1 MSQLLQC
8 CYIIEVPTFS
18 KKTSNFFLF
27 QFYFLSLQGSIL
39 QNATRKRRLMKQRHR
54 KKGKNRTTR
63 MTIADNDIIAEMRRQ
78 PEQGFRLLMRK
89 YREPVYWH
97 IRRLV
102 VTHADAQ
109 DAAQET
115 FVRIFKSMDSYRGN
129 TSFAAWIYRIATN
142 EALRLI
148 SKRHDNVDME
158 REGTNLFDQMPAD
171 NYINIADTEAVNMQR
186 AILALPPKQQV
197 VFNMRFYDEMEY
209 GDIAAATDSSVAAV
223 KMNYHLAKEK
233 VKKAIIN

>member
-1 MSQLLQC
+1 
-8 CYIIEVPTFS
+8 
-18 KKTSNFFLF
+18 
-27 QFYFLSLQGSIL
+27 
-39 QNATRKRRLMKQRHR
+39 
-54 KKGKNRTTR
+54 

-97 IRRLV
+97 IRRMV

-109 DAAQET
+109 DAAQEA

-148 SKRHDNVDME
+148 SRRHDNVSME
-158 REGTNLFDQMPAD
+158 REGTNILDQMPAD

>member
-1 MSQLLQC
+1 
-8 CYIIEVPTFS
+8 
-18 KKTSNFFLF
+18 
-27 QFYFLSLQGSIL
+27 
-39 QNATRKRRLMKQRHR
+39 
-54 KKGKNRTTR
+54 

-109 DAAQET
+109 DAAQEA

-148 SKRHDNVDME
+148 SRRHDNVSME
-158 REGTNLFDQMPAD
+158 REGTNILDQLPAD

-223 KMNYHLAKEK
+223 KMNFHLAKEK

>member
-1 MSQLLQC
+1 
-8 CYIIEVPTFS
+8 
-18 KKTSNFFLF
+18 
-27 QFYFLSLQGSIL
+27 
-39 QNATRKRRLMKQRHR
+39 
-54 KKGKNRTTR
+54 

-97 IRRLV
+97 IRRMV

-109 DAAQET
+109 DAAQEA

-148 SKRHDNVDME
+148 SKRHDNVNME
-158 REGTNLFDQMPAD
+158 REGTNLLDQMPAD

>member
-1 MSQLLQC
+1 
-8 CYIIEVPTFS
+8 
-18 KKTSNFFLF
+18 
-27 QFYFLSLQGSIL
+27 
-39 QNATRKRRLMKQRHR
+39 
-54 KKGKNRTTR
+54 

-129 TSFAAWIYRIATN
+129 KSFAACIYRISKN

-158 REGTNLFDQMPAD
+158 REGTNLLDQMPAD

>member
-1 MSQLLQC
+1 
-8 CYIIEVPTFS
+8 
-18 KKTSNFFLF
+18 
-27 QFYFLSLQGSIL
+27 
-39 QNATRKRRLMKQRHR
+39 
-54 KKGKNRTTR
+54 

-97 IRRLV
+97 IRRMV

-109 DAAQET
+109 DAAQEA
-115 FVRIFKSMDSYRGN
+115 FVRIFKSMDGYRGN

-158 REGTNLFDQMPAD
+158 REGTNLLDQMPAD

>member
-1 MSQLLQC
+1 
-8 CYIIEVPTFS
+8 
-18 KKTSNFFLF
+18 
-27 QFYFLSLQGSIL
+27 
-39 QNATRKRRLMKQRHR
+39 
-54 KKGKNRTTR
+54 
-63 MTIADNDIIAEMRRQ
+63 MTIADNDIIAEIRRQ

-109 DAAQET
+109 DAAQEA
-115 FVRIFKSMDSYRGN
+115 FVRIFKSMASYRGN

-148 SKRHDNVDME
+148 SRRHDCVSME
-158 REGTNLFDQMPAD
+158 REGTNLLDQLPAD

-209 GDIAAATDSSVAAV
+209 VDIADATDSSVAAV
-223 KMNYHLAKEK
+223 KTNYHLAKEK

>member
-1 MSQLLQC
+1 
-8 CYIIEVPTFS
+8 
-18 KKTSNFFLF
+18 
-27 QFYFLSLQGSIL
+27 
-39 QNATRKRRLMKQRHR
+39 
-54 KKGKNRTTR
+54 

-115 FVRIFKSMDSYRGN
+115 FVRIFKSMDSYRGS

-148 SKRHDNVDME
+148 SKRHDNVSME
-158 REGTNLFDQMPAD
+158 REGTNILDQLPAD
-171 NYINIADTEAVNMQR
+171 NYINIADTEAVNM
-186 AILALPPKQQV
+186 
-197 VFNMRFYDEMEY
+197 
-209 GDIAAATDSSVAAV
+209 
-223 KMNYHLAKEK
+223 
-233 VKKAIIN
+233 

>member
-1 MSQLLQC
+1 
-8 CYIIEVPTFS
+8 
-18 KKTSNFFLF
+18 
-27 QFYFLSLQGSIL
+27 
-39 QNATRKRRLMKQRHR
+39 
-54 KKGKNRTTR
+54 

-97 IRRLV
+97 IRRMV

-158 REGTNLFDQMPAD
+158 REDTNLLDQMPAD

>member
-1 MSQLLQC
+1 
-8 CYIIEVPTFS
+8 
-18 KKTSNFFLF
+18 
-27 QFYFLSLQGSIL
+27 
-39 QNATRKRRLMKQRHR
+39 
-54 KKGKNRTTR
+54 

-97 IRRLV
+97 IRRMV

-115 FVRIFKSMDSYRGN
+115 FVRIFKSIDSYRGN

-148 SKRHDNVDME
+148 SKRHDNIDME
-158 REGTNLFDQMPAD
+158 REGTNLLDQMPAD

>member
-1 MSQLLQC
+1 
-8 CYIIEVPTFS
+8 
-18 KKTSNFFLF
+18 
-27 QFYFLSLQGSIL
+27 
-39 QNATRKRRLMKQRHR
+39 
-54 KKGKNRTTR
+54 

-97 IRRLV
+97 IRRMV

-109 DAAQET
+109 DAAQEA

-158 REGTNLFDQMPAD
+158 REGTNLLDQMPAD
-171 NYINIADTEAVNMQR
+171 NYINIADTEAMNMQR

>member
-1 MSQLLQC
+1 
-8 CYIIEVPTFS
+8 
-18 KKTSNFFLF
+18 
-27 QFYFLSLQGSIL
+27 
-39 QNATRKRRLMKQRHR
+39 
-54 KKGKNRTTR
+54 
-63 MTIADNDIIAEMRRQ
+63 MTIADNDIIAGMRRQ

-109 DAAQET
+109 DAAQEA
-115 FVRIFKSMDSYRGN
+115 FVRIFRNMDSYRGN

-148 SKRHDNVDME
+148 SKRHDNVSME
-158 REGTNLFDQMPAD
+158 REGTNILDQLPAD

-223 KMNYHLAKEK
+223 KMNFHLAKEK

>member
-1 MSQLLQC
+1 
-8 CYIIEVPTFS
+8 
-18 KKTSNFFLF
+18 
-27 QFYFLSLQGSIL
+27 
-39 QNATRKRRLMKQRHR
+39 
-54 KKGKNRTTR
+54 

-97 IRRLV
+97 IRRMV

-148 SKRHDNVDME
+148 SKRHDNVSME

-223 KMNYHLAKEK
+223 KMNFHLAKEK

>member
-1 MSQLLQC
+1 
-8 CYIIEVPTFS
+8 
-18 KKTSNFFLF
+18 
-27 QFYFLSLQGSIL
+27 
-39 QNATRKRRLMKQRHR
+39 
-54 KKGKNRTTR
+54 

-109 DAAQET
+109 DAAQEA

-148 SKRHDNVDME
+148 SRRHDNVSME
-158 REGTNLFDQMPAD
+158 REGTNILDQLPAD

>member
-1 MSQLLQC
+1 
-8 CYIIEVPTFS
+8 
-18 KKTSNFFLF
+18 
-27 QFYFLSLQGSIL
+27 
-39 QNATRKRRLMKQRHR
+39 
-54 KKGKNRTTR
+54 

-97 IRRLV
+97 IRRMV

-109 DAAQET
+109 DAAQEA

-148 SKRHDNVDME
+148 SKRHDNIDME
-158 REGTNLFDQMPAD
+158 REGTNLLELMPAD

-223 KMNYHLAKEK
+223 KMNFHLAKEK

>member
-1 MSQLLQC
+1 
-8 CYIIEVPTFS
+8 
-18 KKTSNFFLF
+18 
-27 QFYFLSLQGSIL
+27 
-39 QNATRKRRLMKQRHR
+39 
-54 KKGKNRTTR
+54 

-97 IRRLV
+97 IRRMV

-109 DAAQET
+109 DAAQEA

-158 REGTNLFDQMPAD
+158 REGTNILDQLPAD

-223 KMNYHLAKEK
+223 KMNFHLAKEK

>member
-1 MSQLLQC
+1 
-8 CYIIEVPTFS
+8 
-18 KKTSNFFLF
+18 
-27 QFYFLSLQGSIL
+27 
-39 QNATRKRRLMKQRHR
+39 
-54 KKGKNRTTR
+54 

-97 IRRLV
+97 IRRMV

-158 REGTNLFDQMPAD
+158 REGTNLLDQMPAD

-223 KMNYHLAKEK
+223 KMNFHLAKEK

>member
-1 MSQLLQC
+1 
-8 CYIIEVPTFS
+8 
-18 KKTSNFFLF
+18 
-27 QFYFLSLQGSIL
+27 
-39 QNATRKRRLMKQRHR
+39 
-54 KKGKNRTTR
+54 

-158 REGTNLFDQMPAD
+158 REGTNLLDQMPAD

>member
-1 MSQLLQC
+1 
-8 CYIIEVPTFS
+8 
-18 KKTSNFFLF
+18 
-27 QFYFLSLQGSIL
+27 
-39 QNATRKRRLMKQRHR
+39 
-54 KKGKNRTTR
+54 

-109 DAAQET
+109 DAAQEA
-115 FVRIFKSMDSYRGN
+115 FVRIFKSIDSYRGN

-158 REGTNLFDQMPAD
+158 REGTNLLDQMPAD
-171 NYINIADTEAVNMQR
+171 NYINIVDTEAVNMQR

-223 KMNYHLAKEK
+223 KMNFHLAKEK

>member
-1 MSQLLQC
+1 
-8 CYIIEVPTFS
+8 
-18 KKTSNFFLF
+18 
-27 QFYFLSLQGSIL
+27 
-39 QNATRKRRLMKQRHR
+39 
-54 KKGKNRTTR
+54 

-97 IRRLV
+97 IRRMV

-109 DAAQET
+109 DAAQEA

-158 REGTNLFDQMPAD
+158 REGTNILDQMPAD

>member
-1 MSQLLQC
+1 
-8 CYIIEVPTFS
+8 
-18 KKTSNFFLF
+18 
-27 QFYFLSLQGSIL
+27 
-39 QNATRKRRLMKQRHR
+39 
-54 KKGKNRTTR
+54 

-109 DAAQET
+109 DAAQEA

-148 SKRHDNVDME
+148 SKRHDNVSME
-158 REGTNLFDQMPAD
+158 REGTNILDQLPAD

-223 KMNYHLAKEK
+223 KMNFHLAKEK

>member
-1 MSQLLQC
+1 
-8 CYIIEVPTFS
+8 
-18 KKTSNFFLF
+18 
-27 QFYFLSLQGSIL
+27 
-39 QNATRKRRLMKQRHR
+39 
-54 KKGKNRTTR
+54 

-109 DAAQET
+109 DAAQEA

-148 SKRHDNVDME
+148 SRRHDNVDME
-158 REGTNLFDQMPAD
+158 REGTNILDQLPAD

-223 KMNYHLAKEK
+223 KMNFHLAKEK

>member
-1 MSQLLQC
+1 
-8 CYIIEVPTFS
+8 
-18 KKTSNFFLF
+18 
-27 QFYFLSLQGSIL
+27 
-39 QNATRKRRLMKQRHR
+39 MKQRHR
-54 KKGKNRTTR
+54 KKKKKQNNKN
-63 MTIADNDIIAEMRRQ
+63 DDSRQ
-78 PEQGFRLLMRK
+78 RHNSRNEEAARARIQA
-89 YREPVYWH
+89 
-97 IRRLV
+97 
-102 VTHADAQ
+102 ADAKISRTGLLAHQ
-109 DAAQET
+109 KTGRDTRRCTRCAQEA

-148 SKRHDNVDME
+148 SRRHDSVSME
-158 REGTNLFDQMPAD
+158 REGTNILDQMPAD

>member
-1 MSQLLQC
+1 
-8 CYIIEVPTFS
+8 
-18 KKTSNFFLF
+18 
-27 QFYFLSLQGSIL
+27 
-39 QNATRKRRLMKQRHR
+39 
-54 KKGKNRTTR
+54 

-109 DAAQET
+109 DAAQEA

-148 SKRHDNVDME
+148 SKRHDNVSME
-158 REGTNLFDQMPAD
+158 REGTNILDQLPAD

>member
-1 MSQLLQC
+1 
-8 CYIIEVPTFS
+8 
-18 KKTSNFFLF
+18 
-27 QFYFLSLQGSIL
+27 
-39 QNATRKRRLMKQRHR
+39 
-54 KKGKNRTTR
+54 

-109 DAAQET
+109 DAAQEA

-148 SKRHDNVDME
+148 SKRHDNVSME
-158 REGTNLFDQMPAD
+158 REGTNILDQLPAD

-209 GDIAAATDSSVAAV
+209 GDIAAATDSSVATV
-223 KMNYHLAKEK
+223 KMNFHLAKEK

>member
-1 MSQLLQC
+1 
-8 CYIIEVPTFS
+8 
-18 KKTSNFFLF
+18 
-27 QFYFLSLQGSIL
+27 
-39 QNATRKRRLMKQRHR
+39 
-54 KKGKNRTTR
+54 

-97 IRRLV
+97 IRRMV

-109 DAAQET
+109 DAAQEA

-148 SKRHDNVDME
+148 SKRHDNVSME
-158 REGTNLFDQMPAD
+158 REGTNILDQLPAD

-223 KMNYHLAKEK
+223 KMNFHLAKEK

>member
-1 MSQLLQC
+1 
-8 CYIIEVPTFS
+8 
-18 KKTSNFFLF
+18 
-27 QFYFLSLQGSIL
+27 
-39 QNATRKRRLMKQRHR
+39 
-54 KKGKNRTTR
+54 

-97 IRRLV
+97 IRRLI

-109 DAAQET
+109 DAAQEA

-148 SKRHDNVDME
+148 SRRHDNVDME
-158 REGTNLFDQMPAD
+158 REGTNILDQMPAD

-223 KMNYHLAKEK
+223 KMNFHLAKEK

>member
-1 MSQLLQC
+1 
-8 CYIIEVPTFS
+8 
-18 KKTSNFFLF
+18 
-27 QFYFLSLQGSIL
+27 
-39 QNATRKRRLMKQRHR
+39 
-54 KKGKNRTTR
+54 

-109 DAAQET
+109 DTAQEA

-148 SKRHDNVDME
+148 SKRHDNVSME
-158 REGTNLFDQMPAD
+158 REGTNILDQLPAD

-223 KMNYHLAKEK
+223 KMNFHLAKEK

>member
-1 MSQLLQC
+1 
-8 CYIIEVPTFS
+8 
-18 KKTSNFFLF
+18 
-27 QFYFLSLQGSIL
+27 
-39 QNATRKRRLMKQRHR
+39 
-54 KKGKNRTTR
+54 

-97 IRRLV
+97 IRRMV
-102 VTHADAQ
+102 VTHAEAQ

-158 REGTNLFDQMPAD
+158 REGTNILDQLPAD

-223 KMNYHLAKEK
+223 KMNFHLAKEK

>member
-1 MSQLLQC
+1 
-8 CYIIEVPTFS
+8 
-18 KKTSNFFLF
+18 
-27 QFYFLSLQGSIL
+27 
-39 QNATRKRRLMKQRHR
+39 
-54 KKGKNRTTR
+54 

-97 IRRLV
+97 IRRMV

-158 REGTNLFDQMPAD
+158 REDTNLFDQMPAD

>member
-1 MSQLLQC
+1 
-8 CYIIEVPTFS
+8 
-18 KKTSNFFLF
+18 
-27 QFYFLSLQGSIL
+27 
-39 QNATRKRRLMKQRHR
+39 
-54 KKGKNRTTR
+54 

-109 DAAQET
+109 DAAQEA
-115 FVRIFKSMDSYRGN
+115 FVRIFKSIDSYRGN

-148 SKRHDNVDME
+148 SKRHDNVSME
-158 REGTNLFDQMPAD
+158 REGTNILDQMPAD

>member
-1 MSQLLQC
+1 
-8 CYIIEVPTFS
+8 
-18 KKTSNFFLF
+18 
-27 QFYFLSLQGSIL
+27 
-39 QNATRKRRLMKQRHR
+39 
-54 KKGKNRTTR
+54 

-97 IRRLV
+97 IRRMV

-148 SKRHDNVDME
+148 SKRHDNVSME
-158 REGTNLFDQMPAD
+158 REGTNILDQLPAD

-223 KMNYHLAKEK
+223 KMNFHLAKEK

>member
-1 MSQLLQC
+1 
-8 CYIIEVPTFS
+8 
-18 KKTSNFFLF
+18 
-27 QFYFLSLQGSIL
+27 
-39 QNATRKRRLMKQRHR
+39 
-54 KKGKNRTTR
+54 

-97 IRRLV
+97 IRRMV

-158 REGTNLFDQMPAD
+158 REGTNLLDQMPAD

-223 KMNYHLAKEK
+223 KTNYHLAKEK

>member
-1 MSQLLQC
+1 
-8 CYIIEVPTFS
+8 
-18 KKTSNFFLF
+18 
-27 QFYFLSLQGSIL
+27 
-39 QNATRKRRLMKQRHR
+39 
-54 KKGKNRTTR
+54 

-97 IRRLV
+97 IRRMV

-158 REGTNLFDQMPAD
+158 REGTNLFDQMLAD

>member
-1 MSQLLQC
+1 
-8 CYIIEVPTFS
+8 
-18 KKTSNFFLF
+18 
-27 QFYFLSLQGSIL
+27 
-39 QNATRKRRLMKQRHR
+39 
-54 KKGKNRTTR
+54 

-109 DAAQET
+109 DAAQEA

-148 SKRHDNVDME
+148 SKRHDNVSME
-158 REGTNLFDQMPAD
+158 REGTNILDQLPAD

-223 KMNYHLAKEK
+223 KMNFHLAKEK
-233 VKKAIIN
+233 VKKTIIN

>member
-1 MSQLLQC
+1 
-8 CYIIEVPTFS
+8 
-18 KKTSNFFLF
+18 
-27 QFYFLSLQGSIL
+27 
-39 QNATRKRRLMKQRHR
+39 
-54 KKGKNRTTR
+54 

-109 DAAQET
+109 DAAQEA
-115 FVRIFKSMDSYRGN
+115 FVRIFKSMDSYRGS

-158 REGTNLFDQMPAD
+158 REGTNILDQMPAD
-171 NYINIADTEAVNMQR
+171 NHINIADTEAVNMQR

-209 GDIAAATDSSVAAV
+209 GDIAAATDSSVAAAQ
-223 KMNYHLAKEK
+223 MNFHLAKEK

>member
-1 MSQLLQC
+1 
-8 CYIIEVPTFS
+8 
-18 KKTSNFFLF
+18 
-27 QFYFLSLQGSIL
+27 
-39 QNATRKRRLMKQRHR
+39 
-54 KKGKNRTTR
+54 

-97 IRRLV
+97 IRRMV

-109 DAAQET
+109 DAAQEA

-158 REGTNLFDQMPAD
+158 REGTNILDQMPAD

-223 KMNYHLAKEK
+223 KMNFHLAKEK
-233 VKKAIIN
+233 VKKTIIN

>member
-1 MSQLLQC
+1 
-8 CYIIEVPTFS
+8 
-18 KKTSNFFLF
+18 
-27 QFYFLSLQGSIL
+27 
-39 QNATRKRRLMKQRHR
+39 
-54 KKGKNRTTR
+54 

-109 DAAQET
+109 DAAQEA

-148 SKRHDNVDME
+148 SKRHDNVSME
-158 REGTNLFDQMPAD
+158 REGTNILDQMPAD

-223 KMNYHLAKEK
+223 KMNFHLAKEK

>member
-1 MSQLLQC
+1 
-8 CYIIEVPTFS
+8 
-18 KKTSNFFLF
+18 
-27 QFYFLSLQGSIL
+27 
-39 QNATRKRRLMKQRHR
+39 
-54 KKGKNRTTR
+54 

-109 DAAQET
+109 DAAQEA
-115 FVRIFKSMDSYRGN
+115 FVRIFKRMDSYRGN

-148 SKRHDNVDME
+148 SKRHDNVSME
-158 REGTNLFDQMPAD
+158 REGTNILDQLPAD

-223 KMNYHLAKEK
+223 KMNFHLAKEK